1 VNALVKERVKKPKKS
16 KTQEKSEKRA
26 ATFFRVVEER
36 LRPLLDEYELSRTRV
51 EDGGGYTYY
60 SMVFQNEHAA
70 VRVYFEWPEQYLSVQ
85 LCRLV
90 NGKVQRNPE
99 SLDSEWTCF
108 HIDDLL
114 TVRVPEYDQSALLLP
129 QEWKSEEATMDEVG
143 QSLDKYADALRQHGG
158 DVLRGDFSVFPQL
171 EKIAKHRAIAR
182 GAL

>member
-1 VNALVKERVKKPKKS
+1 VTKPKKG
-16 KTQEKSEKRA
+16 KTHEKSERRA
-26 ATFFRVVEER
+26 ATFFRIVEEK
-36 LRPLLDEYELSRTRV
+36 LGPLLDEYELSRESV
-51 EDGGGYTYY
+51 EDGGGYSCY
-60 SMVFQNEHAA
+60 SIVFQNEHAA
-70 VRVYFEWPEQYLSVQ
+70 VRVYFEWREQYLSVQ
-85 LCRLV
+85 LCRLI

-129 QEWKSEEATMDEVG
+129 WEWKSEEATMHEVG
-143 QSLDKYADALRQHGG
+143 QSLEKYADALRHHGG